1 MSPTKVL
8 LVEDSPIAIELLQR
22 LLRDS
27 SEVEI
32 VGTARNGRE
41 ALELIPQVNPHVI
54 CTDLHMS
61 PIDGLELTKEVMVK
75 FPRPILVISNSV
87 KEDDTS
93 NIFGLLQAGAVDIFP
108 KPASGD
114 YTEYEQVKQRLL
126 AKINM
131 LSQVRVKARFPL
143 PAHSLAKP
151 CLWHYGTKIDPTATD
166 ANMLRAIAIGASTGG
181 PQAIHKILT
190 SLPQDFATP
199 IICAQH
205 IGEGFLA
212 GLINWLKED
221 AQLNVKIAQIGEIP
235 APNTVYFAPER
246 AHLEFDAEGKFIY
259 SNFTAATGT
268 CPSIDALF
276 RAVAGQYGGASASML
291 LTGTGHDGVAGTQAV
306 AAAGGITIAQSE
318 PSCLVFGMAK
328 LAIATGSVSQVLN
341 LDEIAPFLLT
351 KMAVPVGEN

>member
-32 VGTARNGRE
+32 VGTARNGCE

-61 PIDGLELTKEVMVK
+61 PIDGLELTKQVMVK

-108 KPASGD
+108 KPINGD

-131 LSQVRVKARFPL
+131 LSQVRVQARSPL

-151 CLWHYGTKIDPTATD
+151 FGTKIDLTAMAAD

-199 IICAQH
+199 IVCAQH

-221 AQLNVKIAQIGEIP
+221 AQLHVKIAQIGEIP

-276 RAVAGQYGGASASML
+276 RAVAGRYGGASASIL

-328 LAIATGSVSQVLN
+328 LAISTGSVSQVLN

-351 KMAVPVGEN
+351 KIAVPMGEN

>member
-8 LVEDSPIAIELLQR
+8 LVEDSPVAMELLQR

-108 KPASGD
+108 KPMNGD

-131 LSQVRVKARFPL
+131 LSQVKVKARSPL
-143 PAHSLAKP
+143 PAHS
-151 CLWHYGTKIDPTATD
+151 IDPTATATD
-166 ANMLRAIAIGASTGG
+166 PNMLRAIAIGASTGG

-199 IICAQH
+199 IVCAQH

-221 AQLNVKIAQIGEIP
+221 AQLHVKIAQIGEIP

-276 RAVAGQYGGASASML
+276 RAVARRYGGASASIL

-318 PSCLVFGMAK
+318 QSCLVFGMAK

-351 KMAVPVGEN
+351 KIAVPMGEN